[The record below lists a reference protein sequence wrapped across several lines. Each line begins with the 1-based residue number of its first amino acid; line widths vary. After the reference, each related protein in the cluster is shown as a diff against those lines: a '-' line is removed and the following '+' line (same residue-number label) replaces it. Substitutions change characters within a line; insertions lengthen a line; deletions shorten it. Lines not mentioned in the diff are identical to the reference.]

1 MLSLYLE
8 LKNKSSLIGLA
19 VACALVAPG
28 ALAAEAKV
36 QPLFEIRAV
45 AHDNLSMSRDPV
57 EQTDEY
63 GTQVDLAALVVWE
76 TPTGSTSV
84 RPRVRFQDYSTDED
98 VTNFEAFLDLR
109 SQFETERSRFLL
121 VGRFDRRDSTLAEFA
136 DAGFDDL
143 DPEDPTS
150 PESGVQTFDQTRQ
163 RYELRPSYSY
173 RLSERAAFDISAS
186 YQSIDYSD
194 EIPARRV
201 GYDYVLGEVGMSWAM
216 GPQTDLKLFGG
227 ASRYERDDGLNDT
240 DSLRAGVALEHR
252 WSAQS
257 GVSARVVFQQDD
269 ISSGDLPGSLEDEN
283 VSAELTMF
291 RKGEVDEWR
300 LVAGSAFSPSSAGGI
315 NKNTQFRV
323 SYQRSLSEKTR
334 FLAAIRY
341 VDYTSVGDI
350 NDIDERTY
358 TTADLEFRRFLTPTW
373 YVKAGYTYRL
383 QDRDALSGS
392 AVDNQVFIS
401 IGYQGLSR

>member
-1 MLSLYLE
+1 MSSLYLE
-8 LKNKSSLIGLA
+8 LTKKSSIVGLA
-19 VACALVAPG
+19 VVCVLATPCV
-28 ALAAEAKV
+28 LAAEARI
-36 QPLFEIRAV
+36 QPLMEIRAV
-45 AHDNLSMSRDPV
+45 AHDNLGMSSDPA

-84 RPRVRFQDYSTDED
+84 RPRVRFQDYSTDDD

-109 SQFETERSRFLL
+109 SQFQTERSRFLL

-163 RYELRPSYSY
+163 RYELRPSYGY
-173 RLSERAAFDISAS
+173 RLSERASFDISAS

-194 EIPARRV
+194 EIPGRRV
-201 GYDYVLGEVGMSWAM
+201 GYDYLLGDVGVTWAM
-216 GPQTDLKLFGG
+216 GSQTDLKLFGG

-252 WSAQS
+252 WSAKS
-257 GVSARVVFQQDD
+257 GVAARVVFQQDD
-269 ISSGDLPGSLEDEN
+269 ISSTDLPGGVEDEN
-283 VSAELTMF
+283 VSAEVTLF

-315 NKNTQFRV
+315 NKNTQVRV

-334 FLAAIRY
+334 FLAAIRH
-341 VDYTSVGDI
+341 VDYASVGNI
-350 NDIDERTY
+350 NDQDERTY
-358 TTADLEFRRFLTPTW
+358 TTADLEVRRFLTPTW
-373 YVKAGYTYRL
+373 YVNAGYTYRS
-383 QDRDALSGS
+383 QDRDVLPGS
-392 AVDNQVFIS
+392 AEDNQVFIS
-401 IGYQGLSR
+401 IGYQGLAR

>member
-19 VACALVAPG
+19 VVSALVAPV
-28 ALAAEAKV
+28 ALAAEAQV

-45 AHDNLSMSRDPV
+45 AHDNLGMSRVPA

-84 RPRVRFQDYSTDED
+84 RPRVRFQDYSTDDD

-121 VGRFDRRDSTLAEFA
+121 VGRFDRRDSILAEFA
-136 DAGFDDL
+136 DASFDDL

-173 RLSERAAFDISAS
+173 RLSERTSFDISAS
-186 YQSIDYSD
+186 YQSIDYSE
-194 EIPARRV
+194 EIPGRRV
-201 GYDYVLGEVGMSWAM
+201 GYDYVLGEVGLTWAM
-216 GPQTDLKLFGG
+216 GSQTDLKLFGG
-227 ASRYERDDGLNDT
+227 ASQYERDDGLNDT
-240 DSLRAGVALEHR
+240 DSLQAGVALEHR
-252 WSAQS
+252 WSEQS

-269 ISSGDLPGSLEDEN
+269 ISSGDLPGGLEDEN
-283 VSAELTMF
+283 VSAEVTMF

-300 LVAGSAFSPSSAGGI
+300 LVAGSAFSPTSAGGI
-315 NKNTQFRV
+315 NKNTQLRV

-334 FLAAIRY
+334 FSAAIRH
-341 VDYTSVGDI
+341 VDYASVGDI
-350 NDIDERTY
+350 NDLDERTY
-358 TTADLEFRRFLTPTW
+358 TTADLEIRRFLTPTW
-373 YVKAGYTYRL
+373 YFSAGYTYRS
-383 QDRDALSGS
+383 QDRDGQPGS
-392 AVDNQVFIS
+392 ADDNELFIS